1 MAKEQRGLISSKEI
15 CLALSYYHTAN
26 ITYATLEAILLCIN
40 ALLSLFG
47 TAANV
52 LIITSYFRN
61 RQLQTIQNFIFLVLA
76 FNDLIV
82 TALVQPLFI
91 IGNLSGILGLQ
102 DCLFSDLRI
111 LISFF
116 CIGLSMQTITILSLQ
131 SFIFL
136 AFPYRCQTILT
147 KSRLKIAVGACW
159 VVVLFVTIVA
169 SVVGRPGIVIG
180 GGLVIIAISLFIVTL
195 TWIWTYRLVCRHRKT
210 IRVQQTPSNYRPVPS
225 RKVCRSAFTAFII
238 ILSLFICYLPAIAVL
253 TYRAKS
259 VSSSNVEHRYFLLQG
274 IGFTF
279 LYANSLVNPCLVF
292 WRSSVFRK
300 TAMNLCKASS

>member
-1 MAKEQRGLISSKEI
+1 MTKEQRGLLSSQEM

-61 RQLQTIQNFIFLVLA
+61 RQLQSIQNFIFLVLA

-91 IGNLSGILGLQ
+91 IGNLSGVLGLQ

-136 AFPYRCQTILT
+136 AFPYRCQAVLT
-147 KSRLKIAVGACW
+147 KYRLKIAVGACW
-159 VVVLFVTIVA
+159 VVVLFITIVA
-169 SVVGRPGIVIG
+169 TVVGRPAIVIG
-180 GGLVIIAISLFIVTL
+180 GGLVIITISLFIVTL

-210 IRVQQTPSNYRPVPS
+210 IRVEQTPSNCRPVPS
-225 RKVCRSAFTAFII
+225 RCRSACTAFII
-238 ILSLFICYLPAIAVL
+238 ILSLFISYLPATAVL
-253 TYRAKS
+253 TYRAES
-259 VSSSNVEHRYFLLQG
+259 VSSSTVEHRYFLFQG

-292 WRSSVFRK
+292 WRSSAFRK
-300 TAMNLCKASS
+300 TAMNLC